1 MWFKNLALF
10 QFTENFTVTVEEL
23 EKQLA
28 EHAFSQCSNSA
39 PISMGWVSPM
49 AQDMPLVHAASGFMM
64 VSFKIQEKMVPAGV
78 IKELL
83 DEKVEEI
90 ELRESRKVKKKEKDT
105 LKEEIYQTLL
115 PRAFTRNTVIN
126 AYIDTQAGWLVVNAS
141 SAKKA
146 ENLTINLRKALG
158 SLKIRIPEVL
168 PVSMLLT
175 QWLKT
180 NEYPQDLT
188 IEDQCVL
195 QDNKDASGII
205 RCQRQN
211 LFTDDILSLIDS
223 GREVIQLALSWQDQ
237 LGFVIND
244 EFMLK
249 SLKFL
254 EVVQD
259 KANDIVSETKEERF
273 DADFII
279 MAETLRDFIASI
291 MQVFAKEPQEGEYS
305 DAINTM
311 ASMDASESGKRVSE
325 VHNDDIAPWEDGEA
339 TDQLTD
345 AFVNNLTN
353 N

>member
-1 MWFKNLALF
+1 MWFKNLVLF
-10 QFTENFTVTVEEL
+10 QFTKNFTISSSEL
-23 EKQLA
+23 EKHLS
-28 EHAFSQCSNSA
+28 EHAFRACLSSDSA
-39 PISMGWVSPM
+39 SIGWVPPL
-49 AQDMPLVHAASGFMM
+49 AQYMSLVHVASGFMM
-64 VSFKIQEKMVPAGV
+64 VSFKVQEKMVPAAV
-78 IKELL
+78 VKELL

-90 ELRESRKVKKKEKDT
+90 ELRDSRKVKKKEKDT
-105 LKEEIYQTLL
+105 LKEEIYQSLL

-126 AYIDTQAGWLVVNAS
+126 AYIDIQAGWLVVNAS

-146 ENLTINLRKALG
+146 ETLTINLRKALG
-158 SLKIRIPEVL
+158 SLTIRIPEVL

-180 NEYPQDLT
+180 NEYPQDLM

-237 LGFVIND
+237 LSFIIND
-244 EFMLK
+244 DFMLK

-259 KANDIVSETKEERF
+259 KANNILSENKEERY
-273 DADFII
+273 DADFVI
-279 MAETLRDFIASI
+279 MAETLREFVIFITHT
-291 MQVFAKEPQEGEYS
+291 FAKEPQDNEHFNATNTIENMDIAKGGKVIS
-305 DAINTM
+305 DIH
-311 ASMDASESGKRVSE
+311 GKRQSS
-325 VHNDDIAPWEDGEA
+325 
-339 TDQLTD
+339 
-345 AFVNNLTN
+345 
-353 N
+353 

>member
-28 EHAFSQCSNSA
+28 EHAFSPCSNSA